1 MRGRVG
7 RILVRTMR
15 LQDILWGCA
24 KAVLNLGK
32 LVVGWSG
39 LLEGGGFSLRML
51 GDVDWGGLGV
61 GSTPALAELGRGTR
75 SVQGWELR
83 ARNFRGRRRRAGW
96 RSGG

>member
-1 MRGRVG
+1 
-7 RILVRTMR
+7 MR

-75 SVQGWELR
+75 RCGDLDGKTNEVVDGRTR
-83 ARNFRGRRRRAGW
+83 ADAGDLKEDANEVF
-96 RSGG
+96 GL